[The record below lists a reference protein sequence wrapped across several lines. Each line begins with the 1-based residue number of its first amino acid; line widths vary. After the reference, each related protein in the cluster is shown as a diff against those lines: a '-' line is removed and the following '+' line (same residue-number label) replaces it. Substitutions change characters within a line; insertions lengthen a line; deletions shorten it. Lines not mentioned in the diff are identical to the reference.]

1 MLRCRGY
8 SRILIHVS
16 KTYRESPAK
25 VTMKLQDI
33 FSLQI
38 SWLRIRIIAFFFP
51 EIIETEFH
59 ICKSSPDI

>member
-38 SWLRIRIIAFFFP
+38 SWLRIIAFFFFP
-51 EIIETEFH
+51 EIIQTEFH